1 MPGVSSP
8 PVVSS
13 TTPPCL
19 RRSDRTST
27 PVRISAP
34 AAAAARPTAST
45 NPIGS
50 QCASPSWKTAPAIP
64 SPSAGSS
71 SRASA
76 AESTSPP
83 AGRAAKPAAVSY
95 TLSVPRRSNP
105 SPSPSAAS
113 SAWRARLASLSARI
127 ARVPAAAREARE
139 ETTNR
144 PSHGSTAGRG
154 RSEKGLSGFSSQRS
168 PSRSAA
174 GFAIGDEWLGQISP
188 AFPAEHPAAS
198 AGPRSSSVTLA
209 PRRASS

>member
-1 MPGVSSP
+1 MPGAQLAAGRVEHDPALP
-8 PVVSS
+8 PAERPHLDARADLGAGGGRGAADRLDEPDRLAVRLSVVEDGARD
-13 TTPPCL
+13 PVAE
-19 RRSDRTST
+19 RRLEL
-27 PVRISAP
+27 
-34 AAAAARPTAST
+34 ARP
-45 NPIGS
+45 
-50 QCASPSWKTAPAIP
+50 
-64 SPSAGSS
+64 
-71 SRASA
+71 A

-83 AGRAAKPAAVSY
+83 AGRAAKPPRGLVHAQR
-95 TLSVPRRSNP
+95 PRRSNP
-105 SPSPSAAS
+105 VASPSAAS